1 MSQVGGPLALV
12 YLAINAG
19 VTVNVDVWWGGLARR
34 RQQSAGVS

>member
-19 VTVNVDVWWGGLARR
+19 VTVNVDVCGAGSLP
-34 RQQSAGVS
+34 GVSSQPA